1 MSVIQNNEI
10 SSQNHLVDDLIL
22 RGKNIVIEGESGTLP
37 LTGAAIGGSQNRVF
51 ILEPAIVAS
60 TGNRY
65 KTWPEIQAIIG
76 SINGT
81 KEIIFVGSAT
91 INTVADFTDC
101 ILRSF
106 DATPA
111 VISVT
116 NNVTGLWRVLDN
128 VDLQFNN
135 SNPNASFA
143 VTQDTAFQMLRGAKI
158 SKTGQAAIGVVAP
171 QTLLVEMY
179 GESSIE
185 SGSIFNQEGT
195 VTVRLYDNAEVSN
208 NFCDGF
214 DGIVNVNYAKLSLSD
229 YQQNIAYS
237 GTINLN
243 QIHRDTVRQMMS
255 SPVGVKNTS
264 GQIVSDAKF
273 IRFESGAETNI
284 NQITTITDT
293 VVDGRTVQIENRIGY
308 DDVVILY
315 NAGGGSQNLNVG
327 LYANPSGNTV
337 LFYGDIA
344 TFVVESGV
352 YVLRGIVRRGGEYRP
367 ASGAGPDFQAR
378 LTDRIIRCDA
388 VAITN
393 INLPSIQNKRADEKQ
408 FPLIIRNNKGTSI
421 TATPFGLEQIDGSN
435 SPVTINAGQS
445 LNLVTDGSQW
455 LVF

>member
-10 SSQNHLVDDLIL
+10 SSRNPLVDNLVL

-51 ILEPAIVAS
+51 ILDPSIAAS

-106 DATPA
+106 DAVPA

-135 SNPNASFA
+135 SNPNVSFA
-143 VTQDTAFQMLRGAKI
+143 VTQDTAFQMLRRAKI
-158 SKTGQAAIGVVAP
+158 SKTGQAAIGVVDP
-171 QTLLVEMY
+171 HKLLVEMY
-179 GESSIE
+179 GESRIE
-185 SGSIFNQEGT
+185 SGSISNEEGT
-195 VTVRLYDNAEVSN
+195 LTVHLYDNAEVSN

-214 DGIVNVNYAKLSLSD
+214 DGIVNVSYAKLSLSD
-229 YQQNIAYS
+229 YQQSITYS
-237 GTINLN
+237 GTVNLN

-264 GQIVSDAKF
+264 GQIISDAKF

-284 NQITTITDT
+284 NQITTVSDQ
-293 VVDGRTVQIENRIGY
+293 VVDGRTVQIENRI
-308 DDVVILY
+308 DHDSVVILY
-315 NAGGGSQNLNVG
+315 NASGGWQNLNVG
-327 LYANPSGNTV
+327 LYANSSGNTV

-352 YVLRGIVRRGGEYRP
+352 YVLRGIIRRGGECRQ
-367 ASGAGPDFQAR
+367 ALGSGPNFQAR
-378 LTDRIIRCDA
+378 LTDRLITCNSP
-388 VAITN
+388 AITN
-393 INLPSIQNKRADEKQ
+393 INLPSVQNRRSDEKQ
-408 FPLIIRNNKGTSI
+408 FPMIIKNTKGTSI
-421 TATPFGLEQIDGSN
+421 TVTPFGIEQIDGSN

-445 LNLVTDGSQW
+445 LNLVSDGSQW
-455 LVF
+455 LSF